1 MKIIK
6 SRVLK
11 ILIVTLFIGFL
22 LGIISFLM
30 IKNKNIKFN
39 YINYIDLINNGNFNY
54 TNSLIKSIFYNLRYS
69 FFIWIFGIL
78 FIFSFMSLF
87 LITFKGISLGFMIT
101 SIIWTFK
108 IKGVLYALILSLNSI
123 INITIF
129 LLLSYY
135 SINFSIKSL
144 NAYRNNRQI
153 NYKSFFINYIYI
165 YVILSFSL
173 ILSSLFEIYIC
184 SNIIKFV
191 V

>member
-6 SRVLK
+6 SRILK

-87 LITFKGISLGFMIT
+87 LIAFKGISLGFMIT

>member
-6 SRVLK
+6 SRILK

-78 FIFSFMSLF
+78 FIFSFISLF
-87 LITFKGISLGFMIT
+87 LIAFKGISLGFMIT

-184 SNIIKFV
+184 SNIIRFV